1 MRIHFIGDIS
11 KDFNVIRGQT
21 REEPGGGVFHNS
33 MTAAAIGADVVAVIT
48 CAPEDRGITAPI
60 AAKNVPIVFCGSGRS
75 TTTIENVYPDENPD
89 SRRSRLIAG
98 ATPFEPGDFDAVSG
112 GVIHV
117 NPLWYPLFSMD
128 ILAGL
133 RQKAELLAADAQGF
147 LRNIAADGSMYL
159 KVPPDVERGLALLD
173 VLKVDIKEAAALT
186 GIDDVEP
193 AARAVRAMGPRIV
206 VLTHADGVCVFDG
219 SRIYEAPFGKYPMEG
234 RTGRGD
240 TCSAAFLCALARGG
254 DTAAATEFAGRITSS
269 KLQYPGPYRGD

>member
-11 KDFNVIRGQT
+11 KDFNVIRGQS
-21 REEPGGGVFHNS
+21 RQEPGGGVFHNS

-48 CAPEDRGITAPI
+48 CSPDDRGITNPI
-60 AAKNVPIVFCGSGRS
+60 SAHGVPIIFCQSGAS

-89 SRRSRLIAG
+89 SRRSRLIAA
-98 ATPFEPGDFDAVSG
+98 ATPFELGDFDQVSG

-128 ILAGL
+128 ILKEL
-133 RQKAELLAADAQGF
+133 RRRANVLAADAQGF
-147 LRNIAADGSMYL
+147 LRNIAADGSMFL
-159 KVPPDVERGLALLD
+159 KVPDDVEQGLSLLD

-186 GIDDVEP
+186 GIDDVVA
-193 AARAVRAMGPRIV
+193 AARAVRAMGPGIV
-206 VLTHADGVCVFDG
+206 LLTHADGVCVFDG
-219 SRIYEAPFGKYPMEG
+219 SAMHQAPFGKYPMEG

-240 TCSAAFLCALARGG
+240 TCSAAFLCAMARGENIESA
-254 DTAAATEFAGRITSS
+254 TAFAGRITSK